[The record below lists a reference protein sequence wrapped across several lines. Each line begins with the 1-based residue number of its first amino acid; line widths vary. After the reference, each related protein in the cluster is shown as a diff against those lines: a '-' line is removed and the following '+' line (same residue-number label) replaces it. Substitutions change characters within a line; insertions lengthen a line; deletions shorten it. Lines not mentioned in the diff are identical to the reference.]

1 MKLLYKKNLVAV
13 CLLIMTV
20 LFTTGLKAQI
30 LFSESFN
37 TAVPLPTGWA
47 QQNLSS
53 PIGTVPTW
61 AQGVNTVFNSNSG
74 APTAY
79 IRANFNSVAGANI
92 ISNWLFTP
100 SVTIKD
106 GDQFTFYT
114 RTTTPGTTVFPDRLQ
129 VRLSTN
135 GTSVDVG
142 TTNTSVGDYS
152 TLLLDINPTYSTTVY
167 PSVWTQYTIT
177 ISGVPTPT
185 PGRIA
190 FRYFVEDGGPSG
202 NNSDYIGID
211 DVVYTTFG
219 AACTGTPDPGNA
231 LSSAATV
238 CPNINFI
245 LSLQNN
251 VPGSGITYQW
261 QSSPDGSAWTNITG
275 ATSSTLTTS
284 QTAATYYRCNV
295 SCSGNT
301 GASAQVQVGMS
312 APTSCYCQ
320 PPASDCTDG
329 DEILNVTAAGINN
342 NSTCSGPSAYSNY
355 TSTVAPGS
363 VAAGMSMPMS
373 VTVGNGGAES
383 VGVWIDYNQNGV
395 FEATEFTSLGSGNNT
410 TINGTVILPG
420 NALVGLT
427 TMRVRVKFGAVFPAG
442 NACTGYTYSETEDYA
457 LNITPCIPG
466 TISTQPAATV
476 TSYCSGNASISVTAV
491 GTSLTYQWQE
501 RLNATSPWT
510 IVANGGVYSGAST
523 ATLTL
528 TDLTTNFNGRQYR
541 VAIGGPCT
549 PLFLSNTSTLS
560 VGPLVATV
568 NPTSAT
574 ICNGAIQQLS
584 LTATAPPTTVT
595 FSSGP
600 LTLAIPDL
608 TENGVNHTINVNTIP
623 VGAIIT
629 KIAVKF
635 NLAHTYCGDILM
647 NLKAPNGQIL
657 NLVKYLTGTGIQA
670 GAYPNT
676 GFVNTVISSTGTVA
690 LSTVTAQPITGTFR
704 ADAINTPIAG
714 VTVQNP
720 AGFVSN
726 AAAFIDLYSVPNGNW
741 TLALAD
747 GGPLDVGTLTS
758 WSMDITYG
766 APFSGIWSPAAGL
779 FTDAAATVPYVAGT
793 LANTVYASPGTSTDY
808 SVSIST
814 VNCTGTPAIVP
825 ITVANSIGNITDPA
839 SQAICV
845 NGNTSFTVSAGN
857 GNPIEYQWQVSTDA
871 GATWSN
877 ITNGGV
883 YSGATTATLNLT
895 GVPGSY
901 TNNQYRAVL
910 AVTACSSTENSGAA
924 TLTVNPLPV
933 IVINAGPYT
942 KLYPGIKTTI
952 TAAVSPNAAVTYQW
966 YKNGIPV
973 PGATNERIEV
983 DIDNLGDYSVMVND
997 VNGCNNSSASLTISE
1012 AANDILFIYP
1022 SPNTGQFQVRYYN
1035 LNGNAVNPRTL
1046 SIYDSKGARV
1056 FSRTY
1061 NITLPY
1067 SRMDVDMSNY
1077 SKGIYRVELGD
1088 VNGKRIK
1095 TGSVVIL

>member
-1 MKLLYKKNLVAV
+1 MKLFYKKNLVAV

-47 QQNLSS
+47 QQNLSA
-53 PIGTVPTW
+53 PIGTVPDW
-61 AQGVNTVFNSNSG
+61 GQGVNTVFNSNSG

-79 IRANFNSVAGANI
+79 IRANFNSVAGANT

-114 RTTTPGTTVFPDRLQ
+114 RTTTPGATVFPDRLQ

-135 GTSVDVG
+135 GTSTNVG
-142 TTNTSVGDYS
+142 SSNTSVGDFS

-219 AACTGTPDPGNA
+219 AACTGTPDPGNTI
-231 LSSAATV
+231 SSAATV

-261 QSSPDGSAWTNITG
+261 QSSPDGAAWTNIAG

-295 SCSGNT
+295 TCSGNT
-301 GASAQVQVGMS
+301 GASASMQVGMS

-363 VAAGMSMPMS
+363 IAAGMSMPMS

-466 TISTQPAATV
+466 TISTQPAASV

-510 IVANGGVYSGAST
+510 IIANGGVYAGAST

-528 TDLTTNFNGRQYR
+528 TDITTNFNGRQYR

-549 PLFLSNTSTLS
+549 PLFLSNTSTLT

-568 NPTSAT
+568 NPASAT
-574 ICNGAIQQLS
+574 ICNGSIQQLS
-584 LTATAPPTTVT
+584 ITTTAPPTTL
-595 FSSGP
+595 SIPSGP
-600 LTLAIPDL
+600 LTLIIPD
-608 TENGVNHTINVNTIP
+608 NNPAGASNTITTNAVP
-623 VGAIIT
+623 AGAIVTGI
-629 KIAVKF
+629 KVRF
-635 NLAHTYCGDILM
+635 SLAHTWPGDICAV
-647 NLKAPNGQIL
+647 LKAPNGSIINL
-657 NLVKYLTGTGIQA
+657 NYFISATGAGPGTG
-670 GAYPNT
+670 Y
-676 GFVNTVISSTGTVA
+676 VNTTFSSQTSPVLPLIGTA
-690 LSTVTAQPITGTFR
+690 SNPYTGTFR
-704 ADAINTPIAG
+704 PDAVVTPATG
-714 VTVQNP
+714 NPP
-720 AGFVSN
+720 AGPTGNLPTTNNFAN
-726 AAAFIDLYSVPNGNW
+726 LFSVPNGNW
-741 TLALAD
+741 TLAIYD
-747 GGPLDVGTLTS
+747 GFNGDEGTLST
-758 WSMDITYG
+758 WTLELTYG
-766 APFSGIWSPAAGL
+766 APFSGIWSPVTGL
-779 FTDAAATVPYVAGT
+779 FSDAAATIPYVAGT
-793 LANTVYASPGTSTDY
+793 LANTVYAQPSVSTDY

-814 VNCTGTPAIVP
+814 ANCTGTPAIVP
-825 ITVANSIGNITDPA
+825 ITVANSIGNVTAP
-839 SQAICV
+839 SNQSICV

-857 GNPIEYQWQVSTDA
+857 GNPITYQWQVSTDA
-871 GATWSN
+871 GASWNN

-895 GVPGSY
+895 GVPGSF

-910 AVTACSSTENSGAA
+910 TVTACSSTENSGAA
-924 TLTVNPLPV
+924 ILTVNPLPV
-933 IVINAGPYT
+933 IVINAAPYT
-942 KLYPGIKTTI
+942 KLHPGITTTI

-966 YKNGIPV
+966 YKNGIAV
-973 PGATNERIEV
+973 PGATNERIVV
-983 DIDNLGDYSVMVND
+983 DVDNLGDYSVMVND
-997 VNGCNNSSASLTISE
+997 VNGCTNSSASLTISE

>member
-1 MKLLYKKNLVAV
+1 MKLFYKKNLIAV

-47 QQNLSS
+47 QQNLSA
-53 PIGTVPTW
+53 PVGTVPTW
-61 AQGVNTVFNSNSG
+61 GQGVNTVFNSNSG

-79 IRANFNSVAGANI
+79 IRANFNSVAGANT

-100 SVTIKD
+100 SITIKN

-114 RTTTPGTTVFPDRLQ
+114 RTTTPGATVFPDRLQ

-177 ISGVPTPT
+177 ISGIPTPT

-190 FRYFVEDGGPSG
+190 FRYFVEDGGPNG

-219 AACTGTPDPGNA
+219 AACTGTPDPGNTI
-231 LSSAATV
+231 SSAATV

-261 QSSPDGSAWTNITG
+261 QSSPDGAAWTNISG

-295 SCSGNT
+295 TCSGNT
-301 GASAQVQVGMS
+301 GASASVQVGMS

-466 TISTQPAATV
+466 TISTQPAAAV

-510 IVANGGVYSGAST
+510 IVANGGVYSGANT

-528 TDLTTNFNGRQYR
+528 TDLTTNFNGRQYM

-549 PLFLSNTSTLS
+549 PLFLSNISTLT

-568 NPTSAT
+568 NPASAT
-574 ICNGAIQQLS
+574 ICNGAIQPLS
-584 LTATAPPTTVT
+584 ITTTAPPTTL
-595 FSSGP
+595 SIPSGP
-600 LTLAIPDL
+600 LTLIIPD
-608 TENGVNHTINVNTIP
+608 NNPAGASNTITTNAVP
-623 VGAIIT
+623 AGAIVTGI
-629 KIAVKF
+629 KVRF
-635 NLAHTYCGDILM
+635 SMAHTWPGDICAV
-647 NLKAPNGQIL
+647 LKAPNGSIINL
-657 NLVKYLTGTGIQA
+657 NYFISATGAGPGTG
-670 GAYPNT
+670 Y
-676 GFVNTVISSTGTVA
+676 VNTTFSSQTSPVLPLIGTA
-690 LSTVTAQPITGTFR
+690 SNPYTGTFR
-704 ADAINTPIAG
+704 PDAVVTPAAG
-714 VTVQNP
+714 NP
-720 AGFVSN
+720 PSGPTGNLPTTNNFANLF
-726 AAAFIDLYSVPNGNW
+726 SVPNGNW
-741 TLALAD
+741 TLSFYD
-747 GGPLDVGTLTS
+747 GFNGDEGTLSS
-758 WSMDITYG
+758 WTLELTYG
-766 APFSGIWSPAAGL
+766 APFSGIWSPATGL

-793 LANTVYASPGTSTDY
+793 LANTVYAQPLVSTDY

-825 ITVANSIGNITDPA
+825 ITVANSIGNVTAP
-839 SQAICV
+839 SNQSICV
-845 NGNTSFTVSAGN
+845 NGNTSFTVSAGT
-857 GNPIEYQWQVSTDA
+857 GNPITYQWQVSTDA
-871 GATWSN
+871 GASWNN

-895 GVPGSY
+895 GVPGSF

-910 AVTACSSTENSGAA
+910 TVAACSSTENSGAA
-924 TLTVNPLPV
+924 ILTVNPLPV
-933 IVINAGPYT
+933 IVINAAPYT
-942 KLYPGIKTTI
+942 KLHPGITTTI

-966 YKNGIPV
+966 YKNGIAV
-973 PGATNERIEV
+973 PGATTERIVV
-983 DIDNLGDYSVMVND
+983 DVDNLGDYSVMVND
-997 VNGCNNSSASLTISE
+997 VNGCTNSSASLTISE

-1088 VNGKRIK
+1088 VNGKRLK

>member
-1 MKLLYKKNLVAV
+1 MKLFYKKNLVAV

-53 PIGTVPTW
+53 PIGTVPNW
-61 AQGVNTVFNSNSG
+61 LQGVATVFPANSG
-74 APTAY
+74 ATTAY

-100 SVTIKD
+100 SVTITN

-114 RTTTPGTTVFPDRLQ
+114 RTTTPGGTVFPDRLQ

-135 GTSVDVG
+135 GASTNVG
-142 TTNTSVGDYS
+142 SSNTSVGDFS

-185 PGRIA
+185 AGRIA

-219 AACTGTPDPGNA
+219 SACTGTPDPGNTV
-231 LSSAATV
+231 SSAATV

-245 LSLQNN
+245 LSLQNT

-261 QSSPDGSAWTNITG
+261 QSSPDGTAWTNITG

-295 SCSGNT
+295 TCSGNT

-342 NSTCSGPSAYSNY
+342 SSTCSGPSAYSNY

-363 VAAGMSMPMS
+363 VPAGLSMPMS

-410 TINGTVILPG
+410 TINGTVIIPA

-466 TISTQPAATV
+466 TISTQPAASV

-491 GTSLTYQWQE
+491 GTGLTYQWQE

-549 PLFLSNTSTLS
+549 PLFLSGNSTLT

-568 NPTSAT
+568 NPASAT
-574 ICNGAIQQLS
+574 ICNGAIQPLS
-584 LTATAPPTTVT
+584 ITTTAPPTTL
-595 FSSGP
+595 SIPSGP
-600 LTLAIPDL
+600 LTLIIPD
-608 TENGVNHTINVNTIP
+608 NNPAGSSNTITTNAVP
-623 VGAIIT
+623 AGAIVTGI
-629 KIAVKF
+629 KVRF
-635 NLAHTYCGDILM
+635 SMAHTWPGDICAV
-647 NLKAPNGQIL
+647 LKAPNGSIINL
-657 NLVKYLTGTGIQA
+657 NYFISATGAGPGTG
-670 GAYPNT
+670 Y
-676 GFVNTVISSTGTVA
+676 VNTTFSSQTSPVLPLIGTG
-690 LSTVTAQPITGTFR
+690 SNPYTGTFR
-704 ADAINTPIAG
+704 PDAVVIPAAG
-714 VTVQNP
+714 NP
-720 AGFVSN
+720 PSGPTGNLPTTNNFANLF
-726 AAAFIDLYSVPNGNW
+726 SVPNGNW
-741 TLALAD
+741 TLAFYD
-747 GGPLDVGTLTS
+747 GFNGDEGTLSS
-758 WSMDITYG
+758 WTLELTYG

-779 FTDAAATVPYVAGT
+779 FTDAAATVPYVDGT
-793 LANTVYASPGTSTDY
+793 LANTVYASPAVSTDY

-814 VNCTGTPAIVP
+814 ANCTGTPAIVP
-825 ITVANSIGNITDPA
+825 ITVANSIGNVTAPT

-845 NGNTSFTVSAGN
+845 NGNTSFTVSAGS
-857 GNPIEYQWQVSTDA
+857 GNPITYQWQVSTDA

-883 YSGATTATLNLT
+883 YSGATTAILNLT

-910 AVTACSSTENSGAA
+910 TVTACSSTENSGAA

-933 IVINAGPYT
+933 IVINAAPYT
-942 KLYPGIKTTI
+942 KLYPGITTTI

-973 PGATNERIEV
+973 PGATNERIVV
-983 DIDNLGDYSVMVND
+983 DVDNMGDYSVMVND
-997 VNGCNNSSASLTISE
+997 VNGCTNSSASLTISE